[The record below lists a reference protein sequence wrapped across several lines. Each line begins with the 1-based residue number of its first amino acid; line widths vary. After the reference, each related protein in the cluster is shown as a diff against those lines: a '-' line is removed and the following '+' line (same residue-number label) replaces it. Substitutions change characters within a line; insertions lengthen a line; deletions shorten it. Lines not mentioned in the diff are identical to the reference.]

1 MTVDDR
7 AAKRAAAKA
16 HREALVEAANVD
28 RGLAACLETR
38 EGRALLWW
46 VLSETQFGHNPHT
59 ANALNTAFN
68 CGKVDVGLRLIARIE
83 QVDAAGFVRMQ
94 LERIENVNRTQPDA
108 GAGTI
113 ARDDDPDRGADELG
127 EWGRND

>member
-7 AAKRAAAKA
+7 AAKRAVAKA
-16 HREALVEAANVD
+16 NREALLEAAKID
-28 RGLAACLETR
+28 RGIAECLATR

-46 VLSETQFGHNPHT
+46 LLSETQFGHNPHT

-68 CGKVDVGLRLIARIE
+68 CGRAEVGLRLIARIE

-94 LERIENVNRTQPDA
+94 LEKIENVNRTEPDA
-108 GAGTI
+108 SAGTI
-113 ARDDDPDRGADELG
+113 ARDDDSDRADELG
-127 EWGRND
+127 EWGRTD